1 MEMNDFKLPTLNFK
15 EHRTPSG
22 EEILYLGSPDLEKLN
37 QLAIGYGDIW
47 HSSFEQGY
55 KNAFQ
60 DIVYQVFVFFWYVN
74 DFDGLDECVSWRIN
88 PHLFAVR
95 KKVWETL
102 GGFDADFSNLQLAAL
117 DFGFNA
123 LRNQGAIPLYVKG
136 LYQETTQDKVVIS
149 RQDRYDFYRK
159 NFKIDHSI
167 FMAYRKGWWNPL
179 EWAAL
184 LNAKKRFTKRTQ
196 LPVIAPRDLQP
207 IEGKPTV
214 SYIIPTMLRQDFTLT
229 LLDDLKKQ
237 SYPPTQVVVVDA
249 TAPESRDES
258 LYNPENYPFEV
269 VFKWQTTKG
278 SCRAR
283 NEAIVL
289 CTGEYIVFGDD
300 DVRIPS
306 DFIENHIR
314 LLQTYNAGAANGLD
328 IRADHQQQTLEDL
341 TYKLDHYE
349 GNRWIVGLSSNFS
362 NANSCV
368 RREYVM
374 QLEGNDINYDGG
386 YGEDSDFGISLTK
399 IGVPVLFNPFSANL
413 HLKPPQGG
421 YRFWGTQAKIMGKKR
436 KKQPWELDTPVK
448 WIRPVPSP
456 TIMYQIVKQFT
467 PEQHTEYK
475 HKYFSM
481 YLFKKG
487 SIWEIPLKLLK
498 LPYRLMQFNKSV
510 FYAKKLNALGKRT
523 Q

>member
-1 MEMNDFKLPTLNFK
+1 MNFK
-15 EHRTPSG
+15 EHQTPSG
-22 EEILYLGSPDLEKLN
+22 ELILYLGVPNLEQLN
-37 QLAIGYGDIW
+37 TLAEGYGDIW

-55 KNAFQ
+55 KNAFK
-60 DIVYQVFVFFWYVN
+60 DIVYQVFVFFWFVN
-74 DFDGLDECVSWRIN
+74 DFEGLDECVSWRIN
-88 PHLFAVR
+88 PNLFAVR
-95 KKVWETL
+95 KSVWETL
-102 GGFDADFSNLQLAAL
+102 GGFDPDFSNPQLAAL

-123 LRNQGAIPLYVKG
+123 LRNQGAIPLYSKG
-136 LYQETTQDKVVIS
+136 LYSDTQKDTITIT
-149 RQDRYDFYRK
+149 RQDRYDFYIK
-159 NFKIDHSI
+159 NFKIDHAL
-167 FMAYRKGWWNPL
+167 FMLYRKGFWNML
-179 EWAAL
+179 EWIAL
-184 LNAKKRFTKRTQ
+184 WKAKSRFKKRTQ
-196 LPVIAPRDLQP
+196 LPVVAPRQLEPIQGQP
-207 IEGKPTV
+207 EV

-249 TAPESRDES
+249 TPPESRDES
-258 LYNPENYPFEV
+258 LYNPADFPFEV
-269 VFKWQTTKG
+269 IFQWQTTKG

-283 NEAIVL
+283 NEAIEK
-289 CTGEYIVFGDD
+289 CTGEFIVFGDD
-300 DVRIPS
+300 DIRIPS

-314 LLQTYNAGAANGLD
+314 LLQTYKAGAANGLD
-328 IRADHQQQTLEDL
+328 IRADHQQQTLADL
-341 TYKLDHYE
+341 TQKLEQFE

-368 RREYVM
+368 RREHVK
-374 QLEGNDINYDGG
+374 QLKGNDINYDGG

-475 HKYFSM
+475 HKYFFM

-487 SIWEIPLKLLK
+487 SKWGIPLKLLK
-498 LPYRLMQFNKSV
+498 LPYRIMQFNKSV

-523 Q
+523 K